1 MIRLTENSLYE
12 EWKLD
17 TVTTLI
23 ENDCIKM
30 IQQPQQDTTI
40 TTEESKK
47 IFKVPAAVCW
57 LSSVPLASESTWQ
70 WRNSGPAVRS

>member
-47 IFKVPAAVCW
+47 N
-57 LSSVPLASESTWQ
+57 LAFGIIAKQLWKQ
-70 WRNSGPAVRS
+70 YKHFV